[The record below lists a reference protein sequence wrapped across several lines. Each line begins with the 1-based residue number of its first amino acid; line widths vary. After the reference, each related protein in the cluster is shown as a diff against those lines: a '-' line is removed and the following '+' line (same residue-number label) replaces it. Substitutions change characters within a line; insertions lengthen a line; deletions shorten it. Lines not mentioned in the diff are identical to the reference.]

1 MVVEGCALQA
11 LKARPTRAI
20 YLKYLVRVGSGS
32 LRVRVRVRVRVS
44 VRVRVEVRVRV
55 RV

>member
-20 YLKYLVRVGSGS
+20 YLKNLVRGGSGS
-32 LRVRVRVRVRVS
+32 LRVRVRVRFRVRVS
-44 VRVRVEVRVRV
+44 VRVEVRVRV